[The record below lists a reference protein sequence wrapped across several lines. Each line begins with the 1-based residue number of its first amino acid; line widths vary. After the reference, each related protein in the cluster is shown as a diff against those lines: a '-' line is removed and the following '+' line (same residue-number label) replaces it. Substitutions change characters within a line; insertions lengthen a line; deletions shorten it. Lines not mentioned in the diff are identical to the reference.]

1 MSFLRQFSLLIIG
14 MVSYWP
20 GANQISYVRWPLSPR
35 IQAVSDPQH
44 WDSIYVSPGLGT
56 ELRSVV
62 LAWEVSFLECHM
74 PGLGLLSSSFLP
86 MLVLLGFL
94 DPLLSLA
101 LCRLPCSAPAM
112 SPSASDSAEQ
122 SC

>member
-1 MSFLRQFSLLIIG
+1 MTFLGQFLLLIID

-20 GANQISYVRWPLSPR
+20 RANQISYVRWPLSPR
-35 IQAVSDPQH
+35 IQAVSDPQQ

-62 LAWEVSFLECHM
+62 LAWEVSFLECHL
-74 PGLGLLSSSFLP
+74 PGLGLFSSSFLP
-86 MLVLLGFL
+86 MLVLL
-94 DPLLSLA
+94 LSLA
-101 LCRLPCSAPAM
+101 LCRPPCSSPAL

-122 SC
+122 SCQ